1 MLTAPVYLYY
11 PIEESGNSFEG
22 FSAATQLHKSIPP
35 TLILITF
42 PNFFFH
48 NFKRIFHGVIKSGD
62 LRIISS
68 SMQTPH

>member
-1 MLTAPVYLYY
+1 MLTTNVYLYY
-11 PIEESGNSFEG
+11 HIEESGNSFEG

-42 PNFFFH
+42 QNFFH
-48 NFKRIFHGVIKSGD
+48 NFKPIFHGVIKSGD

-68 SMQTPH
+68 SIQTPH